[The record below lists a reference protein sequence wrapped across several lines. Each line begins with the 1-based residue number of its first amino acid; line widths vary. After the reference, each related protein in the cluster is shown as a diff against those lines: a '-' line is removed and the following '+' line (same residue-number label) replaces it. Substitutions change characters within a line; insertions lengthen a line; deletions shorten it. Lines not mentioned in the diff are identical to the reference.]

1 MARQFGTYSPSW
13 PLGTTIEEVLRF
25 QQEDGSPV
33 DLTGCE
39 VRMQIREA
47 VPERNP
53 ETGQGIDDPI
63 MELVS
68 ALPSPLPAWPVLQA
82 IQVGAIDPEDGTIL
96 LKIDPDDSWTLSPDN
111 TKRKLVYDI
120 EILDTGAGD
129 VLPLV
134 QGKITT
140 LPRRTLEAP

>member
-1 MARQFGTYSPSW
+1 MARQFGSYSPSW
-13 PLGTTIEEVLRF
+13 PLGTTLEEVLLF
-25 QQEDGSPV
+25 QQEDGAPV
-33 DLTGCE
+33 DLTGCQ

-47 VPERNP
+47 VPVRDP
-53 ETGQGIDDPI
+53 DTGQGEDDPVL
-63 MELVS
+63 ELVS
-68 ALPSPLPAWPVLQA
+68 DAYATPPAWPVLVA
-82 IQVGAIDPEDGTIL
+82 LQVGQADPSDGTIL

-111 TKRKLVYDI
+111 SRRKLVYDI
-120 EILDTGAGD
+120 EILDTDSGD